1 MDISQYRAKE
11 RINHKHLLT
20 LMDYAPEDIFEI
32 VSFGIKLK
40 HLYKKGVNKPL
51 LKNKTLAMIFSKSS
65 TRTRVSFEQGI
76 RQLGGHAL
84 FLSASDIQLGRGE
97 TIHDTAKTLSRYGID
112 GVMIRTFLQSDVVEL
127 AKYGDFSVINGLTD
141 DFHPCQALADIM
153 TVYEVNGRLKGL
165 KLAYSGDGNNVA
177 NSLILACAKTGVE
190 IVCASPK
197 GYEPKPEVVKHAQEW
212 GKVTITDDLEE
223 AVTGADVVYTDV
235 FFSMGQQD
243 DDKKLKALTP
253 YQINQNIMQK
263 AKKDAIFMH
272 CLPAHRGEEVTAD
285 VIDSPASVVF
295 EQAENRMHV
304 QKAVMALL
312 MRD

>member
-190 IVCASPK
+190 IVCLAQ
-197 GYEPKPEVVKHAQEW
+197 GYEPKPEVVKHAQE
-212 GKVTITDDLEE
+212 
-223 AVTGADVVYTDV
+223 
-235 FFSMGQQD
+235 MGQSYHYRRPGRSRDRRRCRLYRCVFQHGAARRRQ
-243 DDKKLKALTP
+243 KTQSAYALP
-253 YQINQNIMQK
+253 NKPKHYAKGQK
-263 AKKDAIFMH
+263 GRYFYA
-272 CLPAHRGEEVTAD
+272 LPAR
-285 VIDSPASVVF
+285 P
-295 EQAENRMHV
+295 
-304 QKAVMALL
+304 
-312 MRD
+312 